1 MTPQEVQSNLKAH
14 ETLCKDRW
22 EQIRDSVNRL
32 WWVVLVSAGALIS
45 GQAWLLAEIVT
56 GGLRK

>member
-1 MTPQEVQSNLKAH
+1 MHPITPQEVKSDLTAH
-14 ETLCKDRW
+14 EKLCADRW

-45 GQAWLLAEIVT
+45 GQAGLIVM
-56 GGLRK
+56 LVRK